1 MIALGLHLGF
11 AAGFKFLNAQKVCVE
26 QRGNVDVEMDPP
38 ELLRLRCLREAEEK
52 FRQGLL
58 HVGMSVKKARGGKT
72 WN

>member
-11 AAGFKFLNAQKVCVE
+11 AAGFKFLKAPKSLCGTK
-26 QRGNVDVEMDPP
+26 GNVDVEMDPP

-52 FRQGLL
+52 VRQGLL